1 MSNEEMKNT
10 CVNKPV
16 LAKTGNGHCDSRYN
30 LQTPNPHTTNR
41 SGNKSTLALSTSSG
55 TQNSALYQEKYLRL
69 LNSGLAES

>member
-10 CVNKPV
+10 CVNKTV
-16 LAKTGNGHCDSRYN
+16 LPKTGNGRFDSRYN
-30 LQTPNPHTTNR
+30 LPTPNPHTNR
-41 SGNKSTLALSTSSG
+41 SGNKSTLALFTSSG